1 MSFAEMRTVV
11 FQYRKMILWLC
22 LSAVL
27 NAVLLAYLVPEKYKA
42 TALVLVRPQ
51 ENIGLAPHDP
61 ASKEVLNLPA
71 SGSMPVET
79 PSKTYI
85 EVIKSRA
92 VAEKVVRMLALDTPK
107 KGPAQ
112 GYYGQ
117 LWEDAKDEAKRI
129 VTASLEILQY
139 GRTFDADPFETAV
152 RRLMKNISLAAL
164 KNTYVFEI
172 SYLAPDPEEAAAVA
186 NTAATMFVEYSSLAN
201 EREAKTGREFAE
213 QQLVKVERE
222 LADAR
227 QARLEYQK
235 AHQSVAFKEERTEQI
250 KLVSD
255 LEASLEKIEVELS
268 GLLSRFTPRNP
279 RVLRLQTER
288 KRLLAGIAE
297 RKERLGSLPDR
308 ESRLASLDLEVRTSE
323 ATYEVLK
330 REYDEARIRESKKMS
345 EIRIVSPAVVPVFP
359 SRPIK
364 IQYAGVALVL
374 ALVTGIGL
382 AFLLGLNNARLM
394 TVTGAEQGLQLK
406 VLATIPDI
414 RQS

>member
-1 MSFAEMRTVV
+1 
-11 FQYRKMILWLC
+11 
-22 LSAVL
+22 
-27 NAVLLAYLVPEKYKA
+27 
-42 TALVLVRPQ
+42 
-51 ENIGLAPHDP
+51 
-61 ASKEVLNLPA
+61 
-71 SGSMPVET
+71 
-79 PSKTYI
+79 
-85 EVIKSRA
+85 
-92 VAEKVVRMLALDTPK
+92 
-107 KGPAQ
+107 
-112 GYYGQ
+112 
-117 LWEDAKDEAKRI
+117 
-129 VTASLEILQY
+129 
-139 GRTFDADPFETAV
+139 
-152 RRLMKNISLAAL
+152 
-164 KNTYVFEI
+164 
-172 SYLAPDPEEAAAVA
+172 
-186 NTAATMFVEYSSLAN
+186 MFVEYSSLAN

-250 KLVSD
+250 KLISD

-308 ESRLASLDLEVRTSE
+308 ESRLASLELEVRTSE